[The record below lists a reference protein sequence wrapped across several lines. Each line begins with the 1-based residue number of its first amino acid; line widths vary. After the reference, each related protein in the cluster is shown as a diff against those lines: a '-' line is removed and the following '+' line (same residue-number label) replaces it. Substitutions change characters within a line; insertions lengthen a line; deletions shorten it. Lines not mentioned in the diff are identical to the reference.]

1 MDFSQLPRQFARTGP
16 TPQSRL
22 RLWGSVAVASILVAA
37 QASPA
42 FATID
47 NTATATGSS
56 PTGTN
61 DVTDTASEQVDVI
74 NANPEVTVAK
84 THALTTDGNGD
95 GNYDIGDV
103 ITYTYV
109 VTNTGNV
116 TLQDVTLADVHDGVG
131 SLVWTTPPGT
141 TPGTDNGTT
150 PGGPTGTL
158 GDSSNTDF
166 TDSDWDVLGPKDVIT
181 WTATYTIQPGD
192 FTSGASA
199 DGDID
204 NTATPGGSYDG
215 TPLAG
220 GDVVA
225 DSDSVIIDN
234 TARFDLVKVADDDT
248 DRDVGD
254 IITYTYTITNTG
266 NVPITNVT
274 LADVENGSGAL
285 VGPAFDS
292 WTNQALSTVAGN
304 TLTLFNPGAIAVYE
318 STYQVTQ
325 SDVDTLQ

>member
-1 MDFSQLPRQFARTGP
+1 MDYLKAPSPVPDPLNRIRRWLAAAVSAVFV
-16 TPQSRL
+16 
-22 RLWGSVAVASILVAA
+22 VAQV
-37 QASPA
+37 SPA
-42 FATID
+42 YATID

-61 DVTDTASEQVDVI
+61 DVTDSDTENVDVI
-74 NANPEVTVAK
+74 NANPEIAVVK

-103 ITYTYV
+103 VTYTYV
-109 VTNTGNV
+109 VTNNGNV
-116 TLQDVTLADVHDGVG
+116 TLQNVTLTDAHDGVG
-131 SLVWTTPPGT
+131 SLSWTTPVSY
-141 TPGTDNGTT
+141 TDNGTN

-158 GDSSNTDF
+158 SDSSNTDF
-166 TDSDWDVLGPKDVIT
+166 TDGDWDVLGPKDVIT
-181 WTATYTIQPGD
+181 WTATYTIQAGD
-192 FTSGASA
+192 FTAGSSS

-204 NTATPGGSYDG
+204 NTATPGASYNAA
-215 TPLAG
+215 PLAG

-225 DSDSVIIDN
+225 DSDAVPLDN
-234 TARFDLVKVADDDT
+234 TARFDLVKVADDTT

-274 LADVENGSGAL
+274 LSDVENGSGSL

-292 WTNQALSTVAGN
+292 WTTQNSSTVAGN
-304 TLTLFNPGAIAVYE
+304 TLTLFNPGAVAVYE

>member
-1 MDFSQLPRQFARTGP
+1 MDYLKAPSPVPDPHYRIRRWLAAAMSAAFV
-16 TPQSRL
+16 
-22 RLWGSVAVASILVAA
+22 VAQV
-37 QASPA
+37 SPA
-42 FATID
+42 YATID

-61 DVTDTASEQVDVI
+61 DVTDSDTENVDVI
-74 NANPEVTVAK
+74 NAAPVISVVK
-84 THALTTDGNGD
+84 THVLTTDLNGD
-95 GNYDIGDV
+95 NNVDIGDV

-116 TLQDVTLADVHDGVG
+116 TLQNATLSDAHDGVG
-131 SLVWTTPPGT
+131 SLTFTTPVT
-141 TPGTDNGTT
+141 YTDNGTN

-158 GDSSNTDF
+158 SDSSNVDF
-166 TDSDWDVLGPKDVIT
+166 TDGDWDVLGPKDVIT
-181 WTATYTIQPGD
+181 WTATYTVQAGD
-192 FTSGASA
+192 FTAGSSA

-204 NTATPGGSYDG
+204 NTATPGASYNAS
-215 TPLAG
+215 PLAG
-220 GDVVA
+220 AQVVE
-225 DSDSVIIDN
+225 DSDFVPIDS
-234 TARFDLVKVADDDT
+234 TARFDLVKVADDTT

-254 IITYTYTITNTG
+254 IVTYTYTITNTG

-292 WTNQALSTVAGN
+292 WTTQNSSTVSGN
-304 TLTLFNPGAIAVYE
+304 TLTLFNPGAVAVYE

-325 SDVDTLQ
+325 NDVDTLQ